1 MKCVC
6 RHHLW
11 QLVSKATVLGR
22 GRKWGRQWRILCS
35 MRSNKRSHINKRSQ
49 REHCHWISE
58 WMNEWMDKCE
68 STKKKKKGW
77 QQDQAFLKFSS
88 ESPGL
93 WRNIEK
99 MSSPYVLPFWAA
111 WAGEYHINA
120 NFCYNHLFTLNYVL
134 KELESPNAGYY
145 IRGCQENVS
154 LSPKWFIVS
163 DEQPPPLL
171 SPPDLTSH

>member
-1 MKCVC
+1 
-6 RHHLW
+6 
-11 QLVSKATVLGR
+11 
-22 GRKWGRQWRILCS
+22 
-35 MRSNKRSHINKRSQ
+35 
-49 REHCHWISE
+49 
-58 WMNEWMDKCE
+58 MNEW
-68 STKKKKKGW
+68 TNVRAPKKKKKGW

-163 DEQPPPLL
+163 DEQPPPPSVPSWFNFTLVSRLTRKTLETSGNYSVWSLL
-171 SPPDLTSH
+171 VDGTRVAISW